1 MLCPLRKQKGCLQ
14 PSPLLLTSQW
24 MFSNLIHT
32 ESFLPQITLCSNHVV
47 THVKE
52 ESKHHFLFFY
62 YILGRKLT
70 TWVTT

>member
-1 MLCPLRKQKGCLQ
+1 MLCPLRKQKACLQ
-14 PSPLLLTSQW
+14 PSPPLLTSQW
-24 MFSNLIHT
+24 MFSNLIYRVLSATDH
-32 ESFLPQITLCSNHVV
+32 LCSNHVV